1 MVSTALRTN
10 MTIDIWL
17 AFVGLALTFLITPGI
32 SHLLMLSNSL
42 AYGVKRSLATA
53 AGDLTANILQ
63 MLAAGLGIATLI
75 TKAPAVFFIIKWL
88 GVAYLLYLGLKLI
101 FGNARPTVRK
111 AVNVRQLYMQGFVTS
126 GSNPKA
132 IVFFAALFPQFI
144 SPSNPLAPQLLA
156 LILTYLFLDGC
167 FLIAYG
173 FGAEILSKR
182 VKNTSWLHP
191 ISGIFIIIAAMMLA
205 WKSVD
210 RA

>member
-1 MVSTALRTN
+1 MALN
-10 MTIDIWL
+10 
-17 AFVGLALTFLITPGI
+17 ALWPQLQ
-32 SHLLMLSNSL
+32 
-42 AYGVKRSLATA
+42 A
-53 AGDLTANILQ
+53 IL
-63 MLAAGLGIATLI
+63 
-75 TKAPAVFFIIKWL
+75 P
-88 GVAYLLYLGLKLI
+88 
-101 FGNARPTVRK
+101 P
-111 AVNVRQLYMQGFVTS
+111 NVRQLYMQGFVTS

-191 ISGIFIIIAAMMLA
+191 MSGIFIIIAAMMLA